1 MTQSLRLEARRQ
13 AMPTAIRP
21 PFLTITH
28 ARGQGAHGR
37 GMQIDKVLVVVV
49 YNWLLLLLLGSA
61 RDGDAILVRLECR
74 HLHCITIV
82 DVDVPEAAAG
92 AAATEADMTGR
103 IRRGAAAAQLNVIV
117 VVDFRQLRIFAVR
130 EEVGHKVVHQHVP
143 LVDELAEKVLRREK
157 G

>member
-1 MTQSLRLEARRQ
+1 
-13 AMPTAIRP
+13 
-21 PFLTITH
+21 
-28 ARGQGAHGR
+28 
-37 GMQIDKVLVVVV
+37 MQIDKVLVVVV
-49 YNWLLLLLLGSA
+49 YNWLLLLGSA

-92 AAATEADMTGR
+92 AAAAAAEADMTGR